1 MSRDLSIGK
10 NDADFKLKPYDQVS
24 VRQAPN
30 FRKGKT
36 AFVTGEVAYA
46 GAYAI
51 NNKQQRIS
59 DLIKMAGG
67 VTPQAYVNG
76 ATLQRYT
83 DELGMELVAID
94 LGQIIRNPG
103 SEADLYLNN
112 GDRVFIPEFMQT
124 VKITG
129 SIQNPFS
136 ITYQTG
142 KSAKYYIDRSGG
154 FNSDAHKKK
163 TYVRYANGTTNVTK
177 GFIVKRYPDVQPGSQ
192 IVVPQKPEKQAG
204 DANRWMAFASIL
216 ASIAVS
222 IATVVNLTN

>member
-1 MSRDLSIGK
+1 
-10 NDADFKLKPYDQVS
+10 
-24 VRQAPN
+24 
-30 FRKGKT
+30 
-36 AFVTGEVAYA
+36 
-46 GAYAI
+46 
-51 NNKQQRIS
+51 
-59 DLIKMAGG
+59 MAGG
-67 VTPQAYVNG
+67 VTPQAYING

-83 DELGMELVAID
+83 DELGTELVAID
-94 LGQIIRNPG
+94 LGKIINNPG

-124 VKITG
+124 VKISG

-136 ITYQTG
+136 ITFKTG
-142 KSAKYYIDRSGG
+142 KSVKYYIDRSGG

-192 IVVPQKPEKQAG
+192 IIVPQKPEKPQG
-204 DANRWMAFASIL
+204 DSNRWLAFASVM

-222 IATVVNLTN
+222 IATVVNITK